1 MLGYLILAAVLVF
14 VAVIAVRTANFKP
27 KPQPKISD
35 EEITFDKDGAAAALA
50 ELIRCKTVSYVD
62 HDLEDAAEFD
72 KFIAKLPELYP
83 HVFRVCEFRQMPHR
97 GLLFKWTGK
106 TAGDPAVLMAH
117 FDVVPV

>member
-1 MLGYLILAAVLVF
+1 MFGYLILVALLVF

-72 KFIAKLPELYP
+72 KFIAKLPEL
-83 HVFRVCEFRQMPHR
+83 
-97 GLLFKWTGK
+97 
-106 TAGDPAVLMAH
+106 
-117 FDVVPV
+117 